1 MNRFAF
7 TLPAALVL
15 LMTTLTGSASA
26 QLARLVAVKTA
37 AADVIVVEAETAPG
51 AATPSQAPADWAVDG
66 AAPLAVGRGSVPSNQ
81 AINLGA
87 FYPVTML
94 HSYYLVLP
102 GRLVAGKAYSIRTP
116 FGQASLAFHDSTTL
130 CASLKVNQE
139 GYWPRGRARYAMFG
153 AYLGDL
159 GSRKLPVPPT
169 YRVRSLVT
177 GQDVATGTAT
187 YWGDDTPARKVG
199 TGEHA
204 YRLNLSQT
212 PVGGPYVVTVDGIG
226 RSYPFSINATTSE
239 RIAFVHTRGLYHQR
253 CGASIDAAH
262 SDHPRVVGPAHL
274 VAYDTDATN
283 HYGFLSGT
291 TLGPAR
297 PMRGGY
303 HDAGD
308 FDRQL
313 TNLQVPA
320 WMLNLYEAFPAGFT
334 DGQYD
339 LPESGNGIPDWLDES
354 LWGVALWESLQDPDG
369 AVRGGV
375 EAQRHPTYGQ
385 VDAASD
391 NLTYRTYGKDAPAT
405 AMSAGLFA
413 HAARLLEPFDKARA
427 GQLLDR
433 ARRAWGWVQAGPQ
446 AELRRAHLMY
456 AALHLYLATGEAEY
470 HAAFLSAARFLVTN
484 TAWPEVYNPRYWN
497 FSSLNGGQIMAPYF
511 FAYLITNRPADAT
524 VQAGFRKILTQRANE
539 VLTNVAAMPYPIGP
553 VGGLGYGA
561 GTNQGRYAE
570 PLILQYRLTSDP
582 KFTDAVSQMAD
593 YTLGLNPLGQCYVTG
608 LGAHPPS
615 SICQLDSYLP
625 TLAGK
630 APVPGIVIYGPSA
643 DASGAAYQKAVWSQV
658 YPGWYSLPEQRRY
671 CDGWSLINSNEFT
684 VHETMGLNICMYAFL
699 ANQK

>member
-1 MNRFAF
+1 MNRFAL
-7 TLPAALVL
+7 TLPAALAI
-15 LMTTLTGSASA
+15 LMVWLPGSANA
-26 QLARLVAVKTA
+26 QLAQLVSVKTA

-51 AATPSQAPADWAVDG
+51 AVAPSQAPADWAVDG
-66 AAPLAVGRGSVPSNQ
+66 VPPLAVGRGSVPSKQ

-102 GRLVAGKAYSIRTP
+102 NQLAVGKTYTIRTP
-116 FGQASLAFHDSTTL
+116 FGKTTLAFSDSTTA
-130 CASLKVNQE
+130 CESLKVNQE
-139 GYWPRGRARYAMFG
+139 GYWPRGRARYAVFG
-153 AYLGDL
+153 AFLGDL
-159 GSRKLPVPPT
+159 GSRRLPGPPM

-177 GQDVATGTAT
+177 GQDVVRGIAT
-187 YWGDDTPARKVG
+187 YWGDDTPSRKVG
-199 TGEHA
+199 TGEHV
-204 YRLNLSQT
+204 YRLNLAQT
-212 PVGGPYVVTVDGIG
+212 PVGGPYIVIADGIG
-226 RSYPFSINATTSE
+226 RSHPFSVNPATTE
-239 RIAFVHTRGLYHQR
+239 RISFVHTRGLYHQR
-253 CGASIDAAH
+253 CGSAVDPEH
-262 SDHPRVVGPAHL
+262 SDHPRAIGPAHL
-274 VAYDTDATN
+274 VAYDTDVTN
-283 HYGFLSGT
+283 HYAFLSAT

-297 PMRGGY
+297 AMRGGY

-313 TNLQVPA
+313 TNMQVPS
-320 WMLNLYEAFPAGFT
+320 WMLNLYEAFPARFT

-339 LPESGNGIPDWLDES
+339 LPESGNGIPDWLDEA
-354 LWGVALWESLQDPDG
+354 LWGVALWESLHDPDG

-391 NLTYRTYGKDAPAT
+391 NLIYRTYGKDAPAT

-413 HAARLLEPFDKARA
+413 HAARLLEPFDKSRA
-427 GQLLDR
+427 DQLLER
-433 ARRAWGWVQAGPQ
+433 ARRAWGWLQVGPQ
-446 AELRRAHLMY
+446 TELKPAHRMY
-456 AALHLYLATGEAEY
+456 AALQLYLATGLPEY
-470 HAAFLSAARFLVTN
+470 HDAFLATARFLVTN

-497 FSSLNGGQIMAPYF
+497 FSSLHGGQVMAPYF
-511 FAYLITNRPADAT
+511 FAYLITNRPVDAT
-524 VQAGFRKILTQRANE
+524 VQAGFRKILNQRANE

-570 PLILQYRLTSDP
+570 PLILQYRLTPDL
-582 KFTDAVSQMAD
+582 KYTDAVSQMAD

-608 LGAHPPS
+608 LGAHSPS
-615 SICQLDSYLP
+615 SICHLDSYLP

-630 APVPGIVIYGPSA
+630 APVPGIVVYGPSA

-684 VHETMGLNICMYAFL
+684 VHETMALNICMYAFL
-699 ANQK
+699 AGHK